1 MTNVDVYRF
10 ITTGISKAGLL
21 EEDGGDEEA

>member
-1 MTNVDVYRF
+1 MTKVNVSMF
-10 ITTGISKAGLL
+10 ITTGISEVGLL